1 MKGGASIFS
10 DLGELIVTILE
21 LLGEILGDV
30 VANRPLSTVKVS
42 RMLAIFKYLGI
53 IGS

>member
-1 MKGGASIFS
+1 MKGDALFFS
-10 DLGELIVTILE
+10 MLGEFIVTIVE
-21 LLGEILGDV
+21 PLGEILGDV